1 MKHRPDTSPCSIS
14 PAPDRIPPPVDV
26 QETQRL
32 LGAALVGS
40 GDDVGSLLERLRPR
54 LVLWC
59 ASRMSAALRSNL
71 EPEDAAQEILLAIH
85 KDFHS
90 YSGPPDRSFFKWV
103 FVVADHKLKDLVDF
117 HGAKKRQKIEPTAG
131 SQLSP
136 SQAAVRV
143 ESIARLHQAIARLPD
158 DYRTVVALYKL
169 ESRDVDDVARIMGRS
184 ENAVRVLY
192 CRALKELRSLL
203 ETSPGR
209 N

>member
-1 MKHRPDTSPCSIS
+1 M
-14 PAPDRIPPPVDV
+14 DV

-32 LGAALVGS
+32 LNAALIGT
-40 GDDVGSLLERLRPR
+40 GDDIGPLLERLRPR

-59 ASRMSAALRSNL
+59 ASRMSPTLRANI

-117 HGAKKRQKIEPTAG
+117 HGAKKRQKIEPMVG
-131 SQLSP
+131 SQTSP

-143 ESIARLHQAIARLPD
+143 ESIARLHEAIARLPD

-169 ESRDVDDVARIMGRS
+169 ESRDVEDVAKIMGRS
-184 ENAVRVLY
+184 ENAIRVLY
-192 CRALKELRSLL
+192 CRALKELRSIL
-203 ETSPGR
+203 ETTPGR
-209 N
+209 G